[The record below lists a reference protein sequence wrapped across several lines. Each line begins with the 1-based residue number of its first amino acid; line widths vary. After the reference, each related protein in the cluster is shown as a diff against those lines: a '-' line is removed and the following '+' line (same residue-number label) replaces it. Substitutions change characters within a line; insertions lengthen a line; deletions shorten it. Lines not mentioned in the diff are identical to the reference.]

1 MAPEICFLGSFVLR
15 TREKLLFVL
24 IIESVETY
32 GENYRFKRKGNSPG
46 SRNHL
51 FEGLDNST
59 VHSES
64 YTENTAA

>member
-1 MAPEICFLGSFVLR
+1 MR
-15 TREKLLFVL
+15 FVL
-24 IIESVETY
+24 IFEGLETY
-32 GENYRFKRKGNSPG
+32 GEDYRFKREGNSPG

-64 YTENTAA
+64 YTEDTAA

>member
-1 MAPEICFLGSFVLR
+1 MR
-15 TREKLLFVL
+15 FVL
-24 IIESVETY
+24 IFEGLETY
-32 GENYRFKRKGNSPG
+32 GENYRFKREGNSPG

-64 YTENTAA
+64 YTEDTAA